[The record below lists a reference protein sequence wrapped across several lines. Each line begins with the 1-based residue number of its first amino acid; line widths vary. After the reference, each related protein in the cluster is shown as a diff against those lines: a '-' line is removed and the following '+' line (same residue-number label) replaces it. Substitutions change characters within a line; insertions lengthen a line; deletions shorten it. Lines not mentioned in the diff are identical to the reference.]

1 MLLHY
6 SSHPRQTVPF
16 SPLSAHAWVLIVLLM
31 AITTIALLLHVSKI
45 LVVVFPLLS
54 LLIAIFLYTSFP
66 AQYLAFDWWIWF
78 LAPMISRMV
87 EQQNDLTQ
95 DGLKTIILTPYLVTS
110 VCAIGLID
118 EKKPFCKDDAPF
130 TIALAALL
138 YALMISLILG
148 HPLEK
153 VLQGFLRWAPGIF
166 LAIYLSK
173 QWRRYP
179 EFAAI
184 TQITFFWGML
194 IMSLYGIY
202 QYIYVPEW
210 DLYWWNISPDLQ
222 MSIGWPTPYKLRIWS
237 TLNTP
242 MVFSVTMIAGLAI
255 SFSKRQPLSSL
266 ILPLGTTA
274 LLLSDVRAAWGG
286 AVIGLFLL
294 LTAAGSSLKLRMSWN
309 IAFSAVAS
317 SVAILGTTMFSSIL
331 TRFETFNDLQN
342 DVSLV
347 SRQALYTNYF
357 DQAIGNLVGNGIG
370 GTTLVDAGL
379 LEPLVILG
387 WVGCVPFLTSVL
399 LLFYA
404 LLRCAK
410 SYNDDFS
417 KACAASVFGIF
428 LTILSNN
435 MFTLFPGVLFWGL
448 SSLAVA
454 GLKYNT
460 LRRSPDALQ
469 EDV

>member
-1 MLLHY
+1 MLLY
-6 SSHPRQTVPF
+6 RAAQPCQNALFP
-16 SPLSAHAWVLIVLLM
+16 PLTAQAWTLIGFLI
-31 AITTIALLLHVSKI
+31 ATTTMALLLHVSKI
-45 LVVVFPLLS
+45 LLVAFPLLA
-54 LLIAIFLYTSFP
+54 LLVGIFLYTSFP
-66 AQYLAFDWWIWF
+66 AQYLALNWWIWF

-87 EQQNDLTQ
+87 EQQNGLTQ

-110 VCAIGLID
+110 VCAIGLIG
-118 EKKPFCKDDAPF
+118 EGKLFRKDDTPF
-130 TIALAALL
+130 MLALAALL
-138 YALMISLILG
+138 YALVISLIIR
-148 HPLEK
+148 HPLGK
-153 VLQGFLRWAPGIF
+153 VAQGFLRWVPGIF
-166 LAIYLSK
+166 LALYLSK

-184 TQITFFWGML
+184 TQTTFFWGIL
-194 IMSLYGIY
+194 VMSLYGVC

-210 DLYWWNISPDLQ
+210 DLYWWNISPNLQ

-255 SFSKRQPLSSL
+255 SFSKRLPLSYL
-266 ILPLGTTA
+266 MLPLGVTA

-286 AVIGLFLL
+286 AVLGLFLL
-294 LTAAGSSLKLRMSWN
+294 LISAGHRLKLRMSWN

-317 SVAILGTTMFSSIL
+317 SIAILGTPMFGSIL
-331 TRFETFNDLQN
+331 TRLETFNDLQN

-347 SRQALYTNYF
+347 GRQALYTNYF
-357 DQAIGNLVGNGIG
+357 DQAIGNFVGNGIG
-370 GTTLVDAGL
+370 GETLVDAGL

-387 WVGCVPFLTSVL
+387 WVGCVPFLASVL

-417 KACAASVFGIF
+417 KACAAAVFGIF

-448 SSLAVA
+448 SSLAIA
-454 GLKYNT
+454 GLKYNS
-460 LRRSPDALQ
+460 LRRSLDALQ
-469 EDV
+469 EDA

>member
-1 MLLHY
+1 MLKV
-6 SSHPRQTVPF
+6 SK
-16 SPLSAHAWVLIVLLM
+16 
-31 AITTIALLLHVSKI
+31 LLLVA
-45 LVVVFPLLS
+45 FPLLS
-54 LLIAIFLYTSFP
+54 LLVGIFLYTNFS
-66 AQYLAFDWWIWF
+66 AQYLAFNWWLWF

-87 EQQNDLTQ
+87 EQQNNLTQ

-110 VCAIGLID
+110 VCAIGLIG
-118 EKKPFCKDDAPF
+118 EGKLFRKDDAPF
-130 TIALAALL
+130 MIALAALV
-138 YALMISLILG
+138 YAVVISWVLD
-148 HPLEK
+148 HPMAK
-153 VLQGFLRWAPGIF
+153 IFQSILRWVPGIF
-166 LAIYLSK
+166 LALYVSK

-184 TQITFFWGML
+184 TQTTFAWGML
-194 IMSLYGIY
+194 VMSLYGIY
-202 QYIYVPEW
+202 QYVYVPGW
-210 DLYWWNISPDLQ
+210 DLYWWNISPNLQ

-255 SFSKRQPLSSL
+255 SFSKRLFLSYL
-266 ILPLGTTA
+266 ILPLGITA

-286 AVIGLFLL
+286 AIVGLCLL
-294 LTAAGSSLKLRMSWN
+294 LAVASQKLKLRMGWN
-309 IAFSAVAS
+309 IVVSALAAS
-317 SVAILGTTMFSSIL
+317 VMVLGTPMFGSIL

-347 SRQALYTNYF
+347 GRQALYMNYF
-357 DQAIGNLVGNGIG
+357 DESIGNFVGTGIAG
-370 GTTLVDAGL
+370 ETLVDAGL
-379 LEPLVILG
+379 LEPLSILG
-387 WVGCVPFLTSVL
+387 WAGCVPFTVGVL
-399 LLFYA
+399 LLFYG
-404 LLRCAK
+404 LFRCAK
-410 SYNDDFS
+410 PHNDNFS

-448 SSLAVA
+448 SSLAIA

-460 LRRSPDALQ
+460 LRLSPDRLQ